1 MIIFKNKYMEKVNDL
16 KIIQSLQKL
25 INLDS
30 TKRLLCKTINNNISF
45 KFFK

>member
-30 TKRLLCKTINNNISF
+30 TKRLLCKKTIN
-45 KFFK
+45 KYY